1 MASSQLPLLLSL
13 FLLVFQL
20 QPTKAKLLNSKFLT
34 PTILSQLSTT
44 THLNDTR
51 PTVYFEVTKPIKLPR
66 TKPCS
71 QLILSHDFG
80 NTYGKP
86 PVLANYTP
94 PSHCT
99 SQKLSKIILEWKATC
114 KGRQFD
120 RIFGVWLGGVEL
132 LRGCTAE
139 PTASGI
145 VWSVNKDITRYQSL
159 LVKNQTQTIAVHLG
173 NVVDNTYTGVYH
185 VNITINFYPTEEK
198 LNSTENN
205 SDNPASRFGANA
217 DLILPI
223 SQNLPLNDGLWFE
236 IKNSMDTQVKEFRIP
251 QNAYR
256 AVLEVYL
263 SFHQKDEFWYSNLP
277 NEYVSTNH
285 LGNTPGNGPFREV
298 VVTLDDEI
306 VGTIWPFTVIYTGGI
321 NFLFWSPITGIGS
334 FDLPSYDI
342 EITPFLGKILDGKNH
357 KFGFSITSGMNVWF
371 VDANLHLWLDSK
383 SRKTQ
388 GKLLA
393 HNVSALDVHS
403 QSDFTG
409 LDGTLWTNVS
419 RSISSTGWVKS
430 SYGEMTTEWIQDF
443 RYSNSMSMSKDSNKQ
458 IINQM
463 IHFNDSVYTRMP
475 SYSVF
480 SMNSYKRF
488 PLGMS
493 TDVLDKGD
501 ESYSLVTNIT
511 LGFNEE
517 KSKIA
522 GSDFLFNSLKNL
534 QNGHVIIDIEGNYV
548 LDALWNTEQAYEY
561 RGSDLCYFR
570 NISSLKDNI
579 LYDIVSNTCMQ

>member
-34 PTILSQLSTT
+34 STILSQLSTT

-159 LVKNQTQTIAVHLG
+159 LVRNQTQTFAVHLG

-185 VNITINFYPTEEK
+185 VNITINFYPAEEK

-236 IKNSMDTQVKEFRIP
+236 IKNSMDTQVKEFRIS

-342 EITPFLGKILDGKNH
+342 EITPFLGNILDGKNH

-388 GKLLA
+388 GKLLK

-409 LDGTLWTNVS
+409 LDGTLLTNVS